1 MTGIEDFHVLTHHGD
16 DIITKENSVFQL
28 NKNRDIVAV
37 SRRIALS

>member
-1 MTGIEDFHVLTHHGD
+1 VTGIEDVHVLIHEA

-28 NKNRDIVAV
+28 NKNKDMTV